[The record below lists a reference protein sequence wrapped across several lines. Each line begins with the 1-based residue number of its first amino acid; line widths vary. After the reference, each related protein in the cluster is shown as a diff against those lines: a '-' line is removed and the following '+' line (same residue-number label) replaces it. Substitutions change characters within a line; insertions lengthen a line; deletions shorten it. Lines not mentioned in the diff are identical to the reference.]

1 MNVLSKTVCFFF
13 HKRKV
18 NSLNCV
24 GKETFHVKGI
34 SKNRILFRW
43 KHGIHFD
50 ISCTSLQFNSIL
62 CIHFLFFK
70 ILIRIYLYFPLF
82 VIFPIF
88 LYKALFI
95 VASDCIYG
103 QAFIA
108 NWKHYSE
115 YMFSAGCQG
124 IGFSLKTR

>member
-1 MNVLSKTVCFFF
+1 M
-13 HKRKV
+13 H
-18 NSLNCV
+18 
-24 GKETFHVKGI
+24 TFP
-34 SKNRILFRW
+34 
-43 KHGIHFD
+43 
-50 ISCTSLQFNSIL
+50 
-62 CIHFLFFK
+62 FLK

-108 NWKHYSE
+108 SWKHYSE
-115 YMFSAGCQG
+115 CMFSAGCQG
-124 IGFSLKTR
+124 IGFSLKPGRLNL